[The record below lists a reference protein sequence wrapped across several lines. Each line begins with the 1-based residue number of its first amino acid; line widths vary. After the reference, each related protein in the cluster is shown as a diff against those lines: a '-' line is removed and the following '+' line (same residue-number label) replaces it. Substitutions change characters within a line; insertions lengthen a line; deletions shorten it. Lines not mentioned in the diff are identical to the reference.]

1 MVALSSGPTPSFPW
15 PADGRPPE
23 LSLSA
28 VVSIMMPTAAAATAS
43 SGGRSANDSPAPGLS
58 AEPSTCWM
66 MSPAQYKA
74 AAPASHR

>member
-1 MVALSSGPTPSFPW
+1 MVALSSGPTPSLPW
-15 PADGRPPE
+15 PAEGRPPV
-23 LSLSA
+23 LSFSA
-28 VVSIMMPTAAAATAS
+28 VVSITMPTAAAATAS
-43 SGGRSANDSPAPGLS
+43 SGGRSANDSPDSGLS